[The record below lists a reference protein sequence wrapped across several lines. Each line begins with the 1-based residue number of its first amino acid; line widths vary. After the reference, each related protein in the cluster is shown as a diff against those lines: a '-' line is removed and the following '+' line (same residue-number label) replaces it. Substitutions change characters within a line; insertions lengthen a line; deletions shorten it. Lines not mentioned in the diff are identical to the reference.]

1 MIKFLIKGLLRD
13 RSRSLFPLLT
23 VIIGVFLTVVF
34 YCWVQGI
41 LGDMLQTTANFDS
54 GHVKVMSR
62 AYAEEA
68 DQVPNDLAL
77 ARAGALLE
85 RLRREHPTLTWTP
98 RIRFGGLLDVPDEK
112 GETKV
117 QAPVAGLAVDLL
129 SPATPELQILN
140 LASGLVQGRL
150 PSGPGQI
157 LVSDELARRLGLK
170 PGQTVTL
177 IGSTMDGSLAT
188 ANFQLAG
195 TLRFGVTAM
204 DRGMMVADL
213 EDIRA
218 ALDMQDAAGEILGFL
233 PGGFYDDVRAK
244 ALSGEFNAAPSKAD
258 DPFSPAMQTLREQS
272 GLAGMLDMMGA
283 VVGVLVAIFVLAMSV
298 VLWNTGLMGNIRR
311 FGEIGVRLAMGE
323 AKGRVYRAMIAESL
337 VLGFI
342 GSLIGTALGLVLA
355 FVLQA
360 KGINLGSLFENATL
374 LMSVRMRAR
383 VTPVSFII
391 GFVPGLLATL
401 AGAAIAGLGIFKRQ
415 TSRLLKELEA

>member
-1 MIKFLIKGLLRD
+1 VIKFLIKGLLRD

>member
-1 MIKFLIKGLLRD
+1 MIRFLIKGLMRD

-23 VIIGVFLTVVF
+23 VVIGVFLTVVF

-62 AYAEEA
+62 AYAKEA

-77 ARAGALLE
+77 TGAGALVE
-85 RLRREHPTLTWTP
+85 RLRRDHPSLTWTP
-98 RIRFGGLLDVPDEK
+98 RIRFGGLLDVPDAK
-112 GETKV
+112 GETKA

-129 SPATPELQILN
+129 APSSPEPKILN

-157 LVSDELARRLGLK
+157 LVSDELARRLGLQ

-177 IGSTMDGSLAT
+177 IGSTMDGSFAT
-188 ANFQLAG
+188 ANFKLAG
-195 TLRFGVTAM
+195 TLRFGVMAV

-244 ALSGEFNAAPSKAD
+244 ALAGEFNAALSKGD
-258 DPFSPAMQTLREQS
+258 DPFSPTMETLREQS
-272 GLAGMLDMMGA
+272 GLAGMLDMMSA
-283 VVGVLVAIFVLAMSV
+283 VVGILVSIFVLAMSV

-311 FGEIGVRLAMGE
+311 YGEIGVRLAMGE
-323 AKGRVYRAMIAESL
+323 AKGRVYRAMVAESL
-337 VLGFI
+337 VLGFF
-342 GSLIGTALGLVLA
+342 GSLIGTALGLALA
-355 FVLQA
+355 FAIQA

-374 LMSVRMRAR
+374 LMSARMRAR
-383 VTPVSFII
+383 VTPVSFVI

-401 AGAAIAGLGIFKRQ
+401 AGAAIAGLGIFRRQ
-415 TSRLLKELEA
+415 TSSLLKELET

>member
-1 MIKFLIKGLLRD
+1 MIKFLIKGLMRD

-62 AYAEEA
+62 AYAQEA

-77 ARAGALLE
+77 TGAAALIE

-112 GETKV
+112 GETKA
-117 QAPVAGLAVDLL
+117 QGPVGGLAVDLL
-129 SPATPELQILN
+129 SRSSPEPGILN
-140 LASGLVQGRL
+140 LASGLVQGHL
-150 PSGPGQI
+150 PNSPGQI

-177 IGSTMDGSLAT
+177 IGSTMDGSFAT
-188 ANFQLAG
+188 ANFTLAG
-195 TLRFGVTAM
+195 TLRFGVRAV
-204 DRGMMVADL
+204 DRGMMIADL

-218 ALDMQDAAGEILGFL
+218 ALDMQDATGEILGFL
-233 PGGFYDDVRAK
+233 PGGFYDEVKAK
-244 ALSGEFNAAPSKAD
+244 ALAGEFNAVLSKAD
-258 DPFSPAMQTLREQS
+258 DPFSPTMETLREQS
-272 GLAGMLDMMGA
+272 GLAGMLDMMST
-283 VVGVLVAIFVLAMSV
+283 VVGVLVSIFVLAMSV

-311 FGEIGVRLAMGE
+311 YGEIGVRLAMGE
-323 AKGRVYRAMIAESL
+323 AKGRVYRAMVVESL
-337 VLGFI
+337 VLGFF

-374 LMSVRMRAR
+374 LMSTSMRTR
-383 VTPVSFII
+383 VTPVSFVI